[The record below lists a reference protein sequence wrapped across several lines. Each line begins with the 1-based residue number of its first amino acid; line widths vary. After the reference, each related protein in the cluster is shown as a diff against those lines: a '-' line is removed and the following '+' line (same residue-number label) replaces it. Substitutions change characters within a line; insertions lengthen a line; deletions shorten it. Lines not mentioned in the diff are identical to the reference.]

1 VLGSTFISEADWTRL
16 AKITAAE
23 DLAPLVYLKL
33 DTITALDF
41 EAIATKG
48 AVQWAEAD
56 PIHYVPTSGLA
67 ISKIS
72 SVGIAYV
79 LQQAPE
85 LEDAMQEDLRK
96 LSAFVRSNGDLDIYE
111 VAYSSEAAISV
122 SPVTEMI
129 LAAEVCA
136 ECSMPIEPGQGVLLS
151 KTETVAPTFHR
162 AIHVVLCPTCATQHD
177 RTGNWML
184 WGMAAFAVLFVV
196 FGLASCIFR

>member
-1 VLGSTFISEADWTRL
+1 MLGSTLISEADWTRL
-16 AKITAAE
+16 AEIRAAE
-23 DLAPLVYLKL
+23 DVATFVYLKL
-33 DTITALDF
+33 DTITAPDF

-48 AVQWAEAD
+48 AVQWTEAD

-96 LSAFVRSNGDLDIYE
+96 LSAFVRSNGDQDIYE
-111 VAYSSEAAISV
+111 VAYSSEV
-122 SPVTEMI
+122 TTVNPVAEMI
-129 LAAEVCA
+129 LAADVCA
-136 ECSMPIEPGQGVLLS
+136 ECGMPIEPGQGVLLS
-151 KTETVAPTFHR
+151 KTETIATTFHR
-162 AIHVVLCPTCATQHD
+162 DIHVVLCPTCATQHD

-184 WGMAAFAVLFVV
+184 WSMAAFALLFIV
-196 FGLASCIFR
+196 FGLATCILR